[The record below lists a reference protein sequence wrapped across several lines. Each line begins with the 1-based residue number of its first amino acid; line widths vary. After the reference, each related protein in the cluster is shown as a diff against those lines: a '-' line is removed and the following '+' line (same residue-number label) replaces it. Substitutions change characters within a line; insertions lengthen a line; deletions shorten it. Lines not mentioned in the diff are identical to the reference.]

1 MVLKKLRSFNQIFKK
16 ISKIKNIIDN
26 ARLAQANLVSKNE
39 IANFVK
45 KTNFNDKL
53 KHLNKTVTSNK
64 IKQVPVENELN
75 ELSEKVKAIS
85 AKGLTKDLINKYSIL
100 NGAKCFYSGI
110 LQKYFEFLPAKKTH

>member
-64 IKQVPVENELN
+64 IKQVHVENELN

-85 AKGLTKDLINKYSIL
+85 AKD
-100 NGAKCFYSGI
+100 
-110 LQKYFEFLPAKKTH
+110 